1 MELLN
6 KYYESL
12 KDAINY
18 LDNIKDM
25 YKRQKAAYE
34 ALNNRISN
42 LNDGRDES
50 LEECSNILKE
60 EKSKKF
66 WNLVLFFFIEGGLL
80 VELVALINFIAAL
93 GIPLFIPIMMSI
105 MLFLLSNHK
114 GIREYDC
121 LKKNIRT
128 INETKVL
135 LGEKTINA
143 SLVDLLKQLEESLNA
158 NATYIADFEKGVDE
172 YMSLLIASENK
183 MLPYGPVRP
192 ADDVIESLENGL
204 KKLQLCYG
212 DDNNGED

>member
-66 WNLVLFFFIEGGLL
+66 WNLVLIFFIEGGLL

-93 GIPLFIPIMMSI
+93 GIPLFIPIMMTL
-105 MLFLLSNHK
+105 MLFLLSNHQR
-114 GIREYDC
+114 IREYDC
-121 LKKNIRT
+121 LKRNIKT
-128 INETKVL
+128 INETKVFWAKRL
-135 LGEKTINA
+135 
-143 SLVDLLKQLEESLNA
+143 
-158 NATYIADFEKGVDE
+158 
-172 YMSLLIASENK
+172 
-183 MLPYGPVRP
+183 
-192 ADDVIESLENGL
+192 
-204 KKLQLCYG
+204 
-212 DDNNGED
+212 